1 MMSNFLQL
9 ENEKCIWLLEK
20 RNVIFHFY
28 QSQKSNYGLFDNR
41 ILQKGA
47 LAEVNAFDQIKIDL
61 IWINKTKK
69 ILAILKD
76 TIEILNALLALKRY
90 DCNIEIY

>member
-1 MMSNFLQL
+1 
-9 ENEKCIWLLEK
+9 
-20 RNVIFHFY
+20 V
-28 QSQKSNYGLFDNR
+28 D
-41 ILQKGA
+41 
-47 LAEVNAFDQIKIDL
+47 EVNAFDQIKIDL

-76 TIEILNALLALKRY
+76 TIEILKALLALKRY